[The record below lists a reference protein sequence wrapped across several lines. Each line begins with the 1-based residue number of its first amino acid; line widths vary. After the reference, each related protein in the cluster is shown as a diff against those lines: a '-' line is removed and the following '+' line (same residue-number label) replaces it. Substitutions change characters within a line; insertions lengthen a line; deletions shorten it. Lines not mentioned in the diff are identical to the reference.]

1 MIRTPIEAVGA
12 VVIEAVLWIYERLR
26 AFAWRDLE
34 GRHHEFR
41 HIPIG
46 IVEGDGAERWLR
58 LDHVRRV
65 VPDLPVF
72 ASLRHR
78 HPRGLRR
85 DDDGGVERIE
95 ARTLRQELTQAQAL
109 RTRRFLIWLDRVV
122 IDPAERRER
131 MRSPH

>member
-1 MIRTPIEAVGA
+1 VSLHPIGAIGGLVLEAVGWL
-12 VVIEAVLWIYERLR
+12 VDRLR

-41 HIPIG
+41 HIPID
-46 IVEGDGAERWLR
+46 IVEGNGAERWLR

-65 VPDLPVF
+65 VPELPLF
-72 ASLRHR
+72 PSLRHR

-85 DDDGGVERIE
+85 DVDGGVERIE
-95 ARTLRQELTQAQAL
+95 ARTLRRELTQAQAL
-109 RTRRFLIWLDRVV
+109 RTRRFLVWLDRVV

-131 MRSPH
+131 MRSPS

>member
-1 MIRTPIEAVGA
+1 VSLHPIGAIGGLVLEAVGWL
-12 VVIEAVLWIYERLR
+12 VDRLR

-41 HIPIG
+41 HIPID
-46 IVEGDGAERWLR
+46 IVEGNGAERWLR

-65 VPDLPVF
+65 VPELPPF
-72 ASLRHR
+72 PSLRHR

-85 DDDGGVERIE
+85 DADGGVERIE
-95 ARTLRQELTQAQAL
+95 ARTLRRELTQAQAL
-109 RTRRFLIWLDRVV
+109 RTRRFLVWLDRVV

-131 MRSPH
+131 MRSPS

>member
-1 MIRTPIEAVGA
+1 MSLHPIGAIGGLVLEAVGWL
-12 VVIEAVLWIYERLR
+12 VDRLR
-26 AFAWRDLE
+26 AQAWRDLE

-41 HIPIG
+41 HIPID
-46 IVEGDGAERWLR
+46 IVEGEGAERWLR
-58 LDHVRRV
+58 VDHVRRV

-85 DDDGGVERIE
+85 DEDGGVERIE
-95 ARTLRQELTQAQAL
+95 ARTLRRELTQAQAL

>member
-1 MIRTPIEAVGA
+1 MSLHPIGAVGSLVLEAVGWL
-12 VVIEAVLWIYERLR
+12 VDRLR

-41 HIPIG
+41 HVPID
-46 IVEGDGAERWLR
+46 IVEGNGAERWLR

-65 VPDLPVF
+65 VPDLPLF
-72 ASLRHR
+72 PSLRHR

-95 ARTLRQELTQAQAL
+95 ARTLRRELTQAQAL
-109 RTRRFLIWLDRVV
+109 RTRRFLVWLDRVV

-131 MRSPH
+131 MRSPS